1 MLEQAYASP
10 AFSKS
15 NRAAKREGTHLPVR
29 FREDVHLFY
38 AELKSL
44 RRPPMLL
51 KLHGD
56 FTSRGKKEL
65 VLSHADYR
73 AIMVK
78 DTSLN
83 ELLRQLSSEYSF
95 FFIGTSLRDRDLLGI
110 LDEVSEGL
118 GGGIGPH
125 FWLTPDEVAP
135 TRVQHLQINYN
146 IHTINFDASL
156 PFPKR
161 VELLQKTLKEIAA
174 LGWIAPVPQ
183 LNYILPSNTNETPT
197 PGLPQRSS
205 NILNG
210 HNFSPFKKII
220 VPLEDFGRLILRNE
234 FMDPL
239 EIRGHVASSV
249 GLTHMGQDRY
259 SLTEV
264 YGTQTLV
271 TLLRYATKKLSEL
284 DRLTGKL
291 GEDVPKF
298 GGCKAFDM
306 INDRFKLWLV
316 AGQEASG
323 AGSPGNV
330 FKAAKSFLKGGFK
343 DYADAVITKGDDK
356 ILVFNFPLLASAGG
370 QMTSKTSLSA
380 ILSAVGY
387 FLGKYFTKL
396 PPDVKRM
403 DINVFIAQRNENNP
417 DNVLSDISEGRLKP
431 HGIVASACKGLMQF
445 KVIHVQEFEKKFH
458 MHTVYVKINAR
469 LGDLLEELGIVLSS
483 AWAVEVRIGSGRFA
497 RVLEVVPEFI
507 NVKLVDIGIGEES
520 LVKVT
525 MRLVEEDEE
534 NETDEKSE

>member
-1 MLEQAYASP
+1 LYISYGGWEGVVKLLWEEAGKLDEYDKARNSEDLTVLAQFGAAKLKQQGKNMWSCIERKFIDMEKTALSKTESSHRSVMQRVLAELQPLVCGPWPAVLTTNWDTMLEQAYASP

-161 VELLQKTLKEIAA
+161 VELLQKTLK
-174 LGWIAPVPQ
+174 
-183 LNYILPSNTNETPT
+183 
-197 PGLPQRSS
+197 
-205 NILNG
+205 
-210 HNFSPFKKII
+210 
-220 VPLEDFGRLILRNE
+220 
-234 FMDPL
+234 
-239 EIRGHVASSV
+239 
-249 GLTHMGQDRY
+249 
-259 SLTEV
+259 
-264 YGTQTLV
+264 
-271 TLLRYATKKLSEL
+271 
-284 DRLTGKL
+284 
-291 GEDVPKF
+291 
-298 GGCKAFDM
+298 
-306 INDRFKLWLV
+306 
-316 AGQEASG
+316 
-323 AGSPGNV
+323 
-330 FKAAKSFLKGGFK
+330 
-343 DYADAVITKGDDK
+343 
-356 ILVFNFPLLASAGG
+356 
-370 QMTSKTSLSA
+370 
-380 ILSAVGY
+380 
-387 FLGKYFTKL
+387 
-396 PPDVKRM
+396 
-403 DINVFIAQRNENNP
+403 
-417 DNVLSDISEGRLKP
+417 
-431 HGIVASACKGLMQF
+431 
-445 KVIHVQEFEKKFH
+445 
-458 MHTVYVKINAR
+458 
-469 LGDLLEELGIVLSS
+469 
-483 AWAVEVRIGSGRFA
+483 
-497 RVLEVVPEFI
+497 
-507 NVKLVDIGIGEES
+507 
-520 LVKVT
+520 
-525 MRLVEEDEE
+525 
-534 NETDEKSE
+534 